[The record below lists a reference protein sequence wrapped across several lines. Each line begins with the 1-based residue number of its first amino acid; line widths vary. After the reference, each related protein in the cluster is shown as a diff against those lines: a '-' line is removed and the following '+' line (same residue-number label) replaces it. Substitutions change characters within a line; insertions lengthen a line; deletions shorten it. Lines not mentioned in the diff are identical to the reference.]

1 MNYFIANWKMNIG
14 IKEII
19 SWMEEFSKIKLID
32 RSDRKIILCPSHPH
46 IALVKELSKK
56 MGFFVGAQDVSVFE
70 KGAHTGE
77 TGGFQL
83 KELCTYSLVGHSER
97 KESFE
102 TVMKKRELTIRAG
115 LTPIVCFVDVHTAKS
130 LAIKGALLAWEDP
143 NNISQNGVYRE
154 KNSEDIAEGIK
165 TITSEISQNTPVI
178 YGGSVNREN
187 IKLLNKIPGI
197 SGVLVGNASLD
208 PEHFADIINSC
219 I

>member
-1 MNYFIANWKMNIG
+1 MNYFIANWKMNMG

-32 RSDRKIILCPSHPH
+32 RSNRKIILCPSHSH

-77 TGGFQL
+77 TGNFQL

-102 TVMKKRELTIRAG
+102 
-115 LTPIVCFVDVHTAKS
+115 S
-130 LAIKGALLAWEDP
+130 
-143 NNISQNGVYRE
+143 
-154 KNSEDIAEGIK
+154 
-165 TITSEISQNTPVI
+165 
-178 YGGSVNREN
+178 
-187 IKLLNKIPGI
+187 
-197 SGVLVGNASLD
+197 
-208 PEHFADIINSC
+208 
-219 I
+219 